1 MEYRKYGN
9 IYALRVDRGG
19 EVMQAL
25 TELAEREN
33 IRTAKIEGLGAAD
46 YLSVGLYDVEKQ
58 KFEIHEY
65 REPLEIT
72 SLIGSMTRMDKKPY
86 LHVHINAADADNRAI
101 GGHLN
106 AVRISGT
113 AELFV
118 TVLDGE
124 IGRKKDPAGTGLNI
138 FDFGERKEK

>member
-33 IRTAKIEGLGAAD
+33 IRAAKIEGLGAAD
-46 YLSVGLYDVEKQ
+46 YLSVGLYDVEK
-58 KFEIHEY
+58 
-65 REPLEIT
+65 PLEIT